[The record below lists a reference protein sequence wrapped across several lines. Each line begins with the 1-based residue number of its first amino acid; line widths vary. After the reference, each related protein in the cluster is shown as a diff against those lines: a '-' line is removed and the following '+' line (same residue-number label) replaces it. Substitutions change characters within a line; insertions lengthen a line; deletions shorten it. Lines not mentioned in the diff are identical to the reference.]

1 MNLTDINS
9 ITKYNKFLQHLNS
22 FGWFQKKII
31 SLTILYWIYAGI
43 LRTTFDKGDYFNI
56 YD

>member
-31 SLTILYWIYAGI
+31 SLTILYWMYAGI